1 MLTPKLGLAV
11 IVTVV
16 VALDETPKLS
26 VAVAFTVYVPAFP
39 YWCEAEGPAI
49 TAPSPKSML
58 VEEIVVSDAEV
69 AFTVDVTV
77 AGAVPVVG
85 DAVTLTVGGWCPGL

>member
-26 VAVAFTVYVPAFP
+26 VAVAFMVYVPAFP

-49 TAPSPKSML
+49 TVPSPKSML
-58 VEEIVVSDAEV
+58 VEEMVASDAEV
-69 AFTVDVTV
+69 AFAVAVTV
-77 AGAVPVVG
+77 TGSVPMLG
-85 DAVTLTVGGWCPGL
+85 DAVTLTVGDWCPGL